1 MLTLT
6 AGCASKPKPVF
17 EEPTPTAPAS
27 DVPTEELT
35 LPQVQEEA
43 PPRIVTGS
51 PGKLYTLRAR
61 NGELKDVLLAFSKE
75 SGENL
80 VVDPDVTGTVT
91 VDLYQVTLEQAL
103 DAILTPL
110 GYTYMK
116 EGKVIRISKPRLAT
130 RIFSLSY
137 INTSRKGTKKMS
149 ASHGTAAEGE
159 QISGSESSVTGI
171 DQLDP
176 WAEIQEG
183 LTALIFGTEK
193 PEEVIKARKEGP
205 VTSLTSKD
213 GKKLVISRMSGV
225 ILVRDYP
232 EKLNEIARFLEEVE
246 GSVQRQVLIQIRVF
260 EVTLKNEYEAGIR
273 WDNIQQELLTLD
285 ISTFKLA
292 WDVGTGGTSGSGIL
306 GITGASSATPFTL
319 DQLVQALETQGKVD
333 SLAAPRVATLNN
345 QAAIVK
351 ITNQDVYFTSEIS
364 QAQITTVT
372 SVTPHVID
380 VGVILDVTPQ
390 IAPEGFIIMNIHPSI
405 SEKLADVDVPGPT
418 GVGDTT
424 FPLLTVRETDT
435 VVKVRHGQTI
445 IIAGLLT
452 DRKEETREGLPCLMS
467 IPALGHLFRFTT
479 QKINKSELVI
489 LLTPTIM
496 AGKTIDEIT
505 AEEHK
510 TLDELR
516 GESVNY
522 DRERFLKRKKW

>member
-1 MLTLT
+1 
-6 AGCASKPKPVF
+6 
-17 EEPTPTAPAS
+17 
-27 DVPTEELT
+27 
-35 LPQVQEEA
+35 
-43 PPRIVTGS
+43 
-51 PGKLYTLRAR
+51 
-61 NGELKDVLLAFSKE
+61 VLLAFSKE

-103 DAILTPL
+103 DSILTPL
-110 GYTYMK
+110 GYTYRR
-116 EGKVIRISKPRLAT
+116 EGRVIRISKPRLQT
-130 RIFSLSY
+130 KIFSLSY
-137 INTSRKGTKKMS
+137 INTTRKGTKTMS

-159 QISGSESSVTGI
+159 KISGSESSVTGI

-193 PEEVIKARKEGP
+193 PEEVVKARTEGP

-232 EKLNEIARFLEEVE
+232 EELHEIARFLEEVE

-260 EVTLKNEYEAGIR
+260 EVTLKDEYQAGIR
-273 WDNIQQELLTLD
+273 WDNIQQQLLTLD
-285 ISTFKLA
+285 ISTFRLA
-292 WDVGTGGTSGSGIL
+292 WDVGTGTTDATGIL
-306 GITGASSATPFTL
+306 GITGASGTFTL
-319 DQLVQALETQGKVD
+319 DKLVGALETQGKVNAL
-333 SLAAPRVATLNN
+333 SSPRVSTLNN

-351 ITNQDVYFTSEIS
+351 ITDQDVYFTSEIS
-364 QAQITTVT
+364 QAQVTTVT

-405 SEKLADVDVPGPT
+405 SEKLRDVDVPGSS
-418 GVGDTT
+418 GVGGTT

-445 IIAGLLT
+445 VIAGLLK
-452 DRKEETREGLPCLMS
+452 DRKEEERTGLPCLMN
-467 IPALGHLFRFTT
+467 IPGLGHLFRFTE

-489 LLTPTIM
+489 LLTPTVM
-496 AGKTIDEIT
+496 AGKTIDELT

-510 TLDELR
+510 TLDKLR
-516 GESVNY
+516 DESVVH
-522 DRERFLKRKKW
+522 DRERFLERKNW